1 MNTVA
6 LQTIP
11 AELRK
16 LRNWVLWRL
25 EPDEKGKSTKMPYQV
40 AHPDRKA
47 ASTRAAT
54 WATFDDAVAAFKAGH
69 GDGIGFVVTGT
80 KYAGMI
86 STM

>member
-1 MNTVA
+1 
-6 LQTIP
+6 
-11 AELRK
+11 
-16 LRNWVLWRL
+16 
-25 EPDEKGKSTKMPYQV
+25 MPYQV

-54 WATFDDAVAAFKAGH
+54 WATFDDAVAAFEDGH

-80 KYAGMI
+80 KYAGVI